1 LAAALTFTT
10 RGVAVPDRRRV
21 LRTLAEQGL
30 LPIEP
35 LSSAPTVEIV
45 KWRLPGASVLWGRF
59 DQVRQRAEREDA
71 DDLFFGINVSG
82 AGLARQRGRETTVNP
97 GDAVVLQLS
106 EGPFTV
112 LRPTPS
118 ALVGIRVSRRPLPL
132 GADRHDR
139 TPLLVSGHSPPLR
152 LLTGYLAALRACPAP
167 EGHEL
172 AGAVVG
178 HLLELI
184 ALSMRP
190 SPIDPQAAAGGAVRA
205 ARLAALKAD
214 IARNLTDPALG
225 VAALAARHGI
235 SPRYVHKL
243 FEDDGRTYSQVVL
256 DARLERALR
265 ELRSTTRT
273 VSAIAGAV
281 GFSDLSYFNRTFRRR
296 YGMTPTDARRRSG

>member
-178 HLLELI
+178 HL
-184 ALSMRP
+184 AL
-190 SPIDPQAAAGGAVRA
+190 V
-205 ARLAALKAD
+205 
-214 IARNLTDPALG
+214 